1 MFKSRSFTQTISYRV
16 SGSSNQKSRALYV
29 HCRFVLCPIAER
41 LSLCR
46 IGCSGVGKI
55 LNGDKNTTVMFHVGP
70 LTSNLEKPAQG
81 KVINR
86 QWKQA
91 FRNLR
96 TIFQY
101 PFSRRLY
108 ASKKTIIINQ
118 TLGPESRDLHPCMKN
133 RVKFSHLICGLAKGI
148 DS

>member
-41 LSLCR
+41 LSFCR

-55 LNGDKNTTVMFHVGP
+55 SKGDKNTTVMFHVGP

-108 ASKKTIIINQ
+108 ASKKNYHNKSNAWPRIKRFAPLYEEPSQILPPHLRTR
-118 TLGPESRDLHPCMKN
+118 ERD
-133 RVKFSHLICGLAKGI
+133 R
-148 DS
+148 

>member
-41 LSLCR
+41 LSFCR

-55 LNGDKNTTVMFHVGP
+55 LKGDKNTTVMFHVGP

-81 KVINR
+81 KVIIGSGS
-86 QWKQA
+86 KHSV
-91 FRNLR
+91 
-96 TIFQY
+96 IFGL
-101 PFSRRLY
+101 FFNILLVGDCTLK
-108 ASKKTIIINQ
+108 KKTIIINQ